1 MKPTFH
7 EYYPLDEQKQRAQ
20 LTMGRYTD
28 KWSLLVI
35 LLLREGPQR
44 FNAIKRALKTISQ
57 QVLSTTLTGMERDG
71 IVVRTVLP
79 TTPPGV
85 EYRLSELGHS
95 LAQPFLIL
103 GQWLLDN
110 MPEIE
115 KAQQLYDARM
125 KAAKEL

>member
-1 MKPTFH
+1 MKPTFN
-7 EYYPLDEQKQRAQ
+7 EYYPLDEQNQRAQ

-44 FNAIKRALKTISQ
+44 FNAIKRSLKTISQ

-71 IVVRTVLP
+71 MVVRTVLP

-85 EYRLSELGHS
+85 EYRLSDLGHS

-103 GQWLLDN
+103 GQWILDN

-115 KAQQLYDARM
+115 KAQQLYDKRM
-125 KAAKEL
+125 KAAKDL